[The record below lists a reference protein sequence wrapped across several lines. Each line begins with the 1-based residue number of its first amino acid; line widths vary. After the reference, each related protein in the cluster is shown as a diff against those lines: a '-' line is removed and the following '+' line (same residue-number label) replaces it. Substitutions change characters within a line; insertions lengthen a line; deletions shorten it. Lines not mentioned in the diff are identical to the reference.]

1 MAQGVF
7 AFFFPL
13 LAIEPGAG
21 QAGNMAEGG
30 SHRLLYLF

>member
-21 QAGNMAEGG
+21 HAGNMGERGL
-30 SHRLLYLF
+30 S